1 MSYDN
6 SIVKKPWGYE
16 YLVYEN
22 DEIGIWFLNISKDQ
36 STSLHCHPKKN
47 TGLII
52 LDGIGEITCLPSIIP
67 DGKKIIKGLGK
78 TTLRRGLFHS
88 TKALSDSLLLLEVET
103 PKDKH
108 DLVRL
113 SDNYGREFKSYEDSS
128 FEIPKKSDCL
138 WIEEPVVNKFNTYE
152 FGNCILT
159 VENISD
165 IDIINNKL
173 DADLL
178 IFLKGGLVRTI
189 EGEDYL
195 VTVPGEVGLA
205 YHIKQ
210 ISTKLDGVVDNT
222 IILTIRKD

>member
-1 MSYDN
+1 MNYN
-6 SIVKKPWGYE
+6 NNIVKKPWGYE

-22 DEIGIWFLNISKDQ
+22 NEIGIWFLNINKNQ

-47 TGLII
+47 TGLIV
-52 LDGIGEITCLPSIIP
+52 LDGIGEITCVPSVIP
-67 DGKKIIKGLGK
+67 TGKKIINGLGK

-113 SDNYGREFKSYEDSS
+113 SDNYGREFKPYEDSS
-128 FEIPKKSDCL
+128 FEMPKESDCL
-138 WIEEPVVNKFNTYE
+138 WIEEPDVNNFNTYE
-152 FGNCILT
+152 FGNCTLK
-159 VENISD
+159 VETISN

-173 DADLL
+173 DTDLL
-178 IFLKGGLVRTI
+178 IFLQGGLVRTI
-189 EGEDYL
+189 EGKDHL

-210 ISTKLDGVVDNT
+210 ISTKLDGVSNNT
-222 IILTIRKD
+222 IILTIKKD